1 MDTDKKATIFL
12 IIQKMLEKPPVIIWG
27 SGATIP
33 VGLPSMQGLNEMLGE
48 KVKDFDGSNN
58 NLEEELG
65 KEKYL
70 KILPKIRQIIW
81 ASINKADRKIL
92 SDLLSNKDKYSGVL
106 ALIKKFL
113 EPHPQNI
120 NIITT
125 NYDRLLEYV
134 MTYHNINFT
143 DGCSGRVLS
152 AFNEDVFKDKNIVNL
167 IKVHGSLN
175 WGKIDNE
182 IRYTDIFNKNIEPV
196 IIPPGK
202 NKYQETY
209 HSPYRELIQY
219 SDKVIKKADSFFAI
233 GFGFNDEHITPRI
246 INKIN
251 SGTPIVLI
259 TRTITQTADKEL
271 KNAKNYV
278 LLEKSDTDNTK
289 VRIRQNGENPTSS
302 FLDKDYWTLTK
313 FMEDIL

>member
-1 MDTDKKATIFL
+1 MKVDKSNIFST
-12 IIQKMLEKPPVIIWG
+12 IQKMLEKPPVIIWG

-33 VGLPSMQGLNEMLGE
+33 FGLPSMQDLNKTISE
-48 KVKDFDGSNN
+48 KVKSFDGSNN

-65 KEKYL
+65 KDKYL
-70 KILPKIRQIIW
+70 ELLPKIRQIIW
-81 ASINKADRKIL
+81 DRINEADRKIL
-92 SDLLSNKDKYSGVL
+92 SELLANEDKYKGVL
-106 ALIKKFL
+106 KLIEKFL

-134 MTYHNINFT
+134 MTYHNIDFT
-143 DGCSGRVLS
+143 DGFTGRILS
-152 AFNEDVFKDKNIVNL
+152 AFNEDAFKDKNIVNL

-175 WGKIDNE
+175 WGKINNE
-182 IRYTDIFNKNIEPV
+182 IRYTDIFNDNIEPV

-202 NKYQETY
+202 HKYKETY
-209 HSPYRELIQY
+209 YSPYRELIQY
-219 SDKVIKKADSFFAI
+219 ADKVIKKANSFFAV
-233 GFGFNDEHITPRI
+233 GFGFNDEHITPKI
-246 INKIN
+246 IGKIN

-259 TRTITQTADKEL
+259 TRDITQTAAEEL
-271 KNAKNYV
+271 KEAKNYV
-278 LLEKSDTDNTK
+278 LLEKSDTDKTK
-289 VRIRQNGENPTSS
+289 IRIRKDGKDIISP

>member
-1 MDTDKKATIFL
+1 MEIDKSTIFFT
-12 IIQKMLEKPPVIIWG
+12 IQKMIEKPPVIIWG

-33 VGLPSMQGLNEMLGE
+33 FGLPSMQDLNKMLSE

-70 KILPKIRQIIW
+70 KILPEIRQIIW
-81 ASINKADRKIL
+81 DIINKADRKIL
-92 SDLLSNKDKYSGVL
+92 SDLLSNKDKYTGVL

-152 AFNEDVFKDKNIVNL
+152 AFNEDIFKDKNIVNL

>member
-1 MDTDKKATIFL
+1 MDTDKKDTIFL

-33 VGLPSMQGLNEMLGE
+33 FGLPSMQGLNEMLGE

-125 NYDRLLEYV
+125 NYDRLLEHV

-209 HSPYRELIQY
+209 GHL
-219 SDKVIKKADSFFAI
+219 
-233 GFGFNDEHITPRI
+233 
-246 INKIN
+246 
-251 SGTPIVLI
+251 
-259 TRTITQTADKEL
+259 
-271 KNAKNYV
+271 
-278 LLEKSDTDNTK
+278 
-289 VRIRQNGENPTSS
+289 
-302 FLDKDYWTLTK
+302 
-313 FMEDIL
+313 

>member
-1 MDTDKKATIFL
+1 MDSDKKDAIFR

-33 VGLPSMQGLNEMLGE
+33 FGLPSMQDLNKTISE
-48 KVKDFDGSNN
+48 KVKSFDGSNN

-65 KEKYL
+65 KDKYL
-70 KILPKIRQIIW
+70 KILSEIRQIIW
-81 ASINKADRKIL
+81 DRINEADRKIL
-92 SDLLSNKDKYSGVL
+92 SDLLSNRDKYSGVL
-106 ALIKKFL
+106 TLIKKFL

-143 DGCSGRVLS
+143 DGYSGRILS
-152 AFNEDVFKDKNIVNL
+152 AFNEDAFKDKNIVNL

-175 WGKIDNE
+175 WGKINNE
-182 IRYTDIFNKNIEPV
+182 IRYTDIFNDTIEPV

-202 NKYQETY
+202 HKYKETH

-219 SDKVIKKADSFFAI
+219 SDKVIKKANSFFAV
-233 GFGFNDEHITPRI
+233 GFGFNDEHITPKI
-246 INKIN
+246 IDKIN

-259 TRTITQTADKEL
+259 TRDITKTADEEL
-271 KNAKNYV
+271 KEAKNYV
-278 LLEKSDTDNTK
+278 LLEKSDTDKTK
-289 VRIRQNGENPTSS
+289 IRIRKEGKDIIPTS
-302 FLDKDYWTLTK
+302 LDSDYWTLTK
-313 FMEDIL
+313 FMEDVL

>member
-1 MDTDKKATIFL
+1 MEVDKSNIFST
-12 IIQKMLEKPPVIIWG
+12 IQKMLEKPPVIIWG

-33 VGLPSMQGLNEMLGE
+33 FGLPSMQDLNKTISE
-48 KVKDFDGSNN
+48 KVKSFDGSNN

-65 KEKYL
+65 KDKYL
-70 KILPKIRQIIW
+70 ELLPKIRQIIW
-81 ASINKADRKIL
+81 DRINEADRKIL
-92 SDLLSNKDKYSGVL
+92 SDLLANEDKYKGVL
-106 ALIKKFL
+106 KLIEKFL

-143 DGCSGRVLS
+143 DGYSGRILS
-152 AFNEDVFKDKNIVNL
+152 AFNEDAFKDKNIVNL

-175 WGKIDNE
+175 WGKINNE
-182 IRYTDIFNKNIEPV
+182 IRYIDVFNDTIEPV

-202 NKYQETY
+202 HKYRETH

-219 SDKVIKKADSFFAI
+219 SDKVIKKANSFFAV
-233 GFGFNDEHITPRI
+233 GFGFNDEHITPKI
-246 INKIN
+246 TGKIN

-259 TRTITQTADKEL
+259 TRNITQTANEEL
-271 KNAKNYV
+271 KEAKNYV
-278 LLEKSDTDNTK
+278 LLEKADTDKT
-289 VRIRQNGENPTSS
+289 RIRIRKEGKDIIQTS
-302 FLDKDYWTLTK
+302 LDNDYWTLTK

>member
-1 MDTDKKATIFL
+1 MDTDKKDAIFL

-33 VGLPSMQGLNEMLGE
+33 FGLPSMQDLNKMLSE

-70 KILPKIRQIIW
+70 KILPEIRQIIW
-81 ASINKADRKIL
+81 DIINEADRKIL
-92 SDLLSNKDKYSGVL
+92 SDLLSNRDKYNGVL
-106 ALIKKFL
+106 TLIKKFL

-152 AFNEDVFKDKNIVNL
+152 AFNEDIFKDKNIVNL

-259 TRTITQTADKEL
+259 TRDITQTADEEL
-271 KNAKNYV
+271 KEAKNYV
-278 LLEKSDTDNTK
+278 LLEKSDTDKTK
-289 VRIRQNGENPTSS
+289 IRIRKDGKDNISS

>member
-1 MDTDKKATIFL
+1 MEVDKSNIFST
-12 IIQKMLEKPPVIIWG
+12 IQKMLEKPPVIIWG

-33 VGLPSMQGLNEMLGE
+33 FGLPSMQDLNKTISE
-48 KVKDFDGSNN
+48 KVKSFDGSNN

-65 KEKYL
+65 KDKYL
-70 KILPKIRQIIW
+70 ELLPKIRQIIW
-81 ASINKADRKIL
+81 DRINEADRKIL
-92 SDLLSNKDKYSGVL
+92 SDLLANEDKYKGVL
-106 ALIKKFL
+106 KLIEKFL

-134 MTYHNINFT
+134 MTYHNIDFT
-143 DGCSGRVLS
+143 DGFTGRILS
-152 AFNEDVFKDKNIVNL
+152 AFNEDAFKDKNIVNL

-175 WGKIDNE
+175 WGKINNE
-182 IRYTDIFNKNIEPV
+182 IRYIDVFNDTIEPV

-202 NKYQETY
+202 NKYRETY

-219 SDKVIKKADSFFAI
+219 SDKVIKKANSFFAV
-233 GFGFNDEHITPRI
+233 GFGFNDEHITPKI
-246 INKIN
+246 TGKIN

-259 TRTITQTADKEL
+259 TRNITQTADEEL
-271 KNAKNYV
+271 KEAKNYV
-278 LLEKSDTDNTK
+278 LLEKADTDKT
-289 VRIRQNGENPTSS
+289 RIRIRKEGKDIIQTS
-302 FLDKDYWTLTK
+302 LDNDYWTLTK

>member
-1 MDTDKKATIFL
+1 MDPDKKDDIFR

-33 VGLPSMQGLNEMLGE
+33 FGLPSMQDLNKMLSE

-81 ASINKADRKIL
+81 DRINGADKIIL
-92 SDLLSNKDKYSGVL
+92 SELISNKDKYSGVL

-152 AFNEDVFKDKNIVNL
+152 AFNEDIFKDKNIVNL

-289 VRIRQNGENPTSS
+289 VRIRQNGENTTSS